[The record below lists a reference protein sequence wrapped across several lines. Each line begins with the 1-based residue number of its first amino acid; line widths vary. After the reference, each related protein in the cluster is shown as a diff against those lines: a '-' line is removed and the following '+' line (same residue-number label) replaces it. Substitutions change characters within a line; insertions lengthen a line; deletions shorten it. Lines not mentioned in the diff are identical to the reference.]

1 MHEIT
6 ISPFKSQ
13 HMPKNEYYISLGII
27 LSVWVMTAKMF
38 AHYHFQKCNKYDNSG
53 WIQSLKNLQ
62 TLDLTITKGS
72 HAFIK

>member
-1 MHEIT
+1 MHLIT

-27 LSVWVMTAKMF
+27 IPVWVMTAKMF
-38 AHYHFQKCNKYDNSG
+38 AHYHFRKCNKYDNSG

-62 TLDLTITKGS
+62 TLDLTMTKGS